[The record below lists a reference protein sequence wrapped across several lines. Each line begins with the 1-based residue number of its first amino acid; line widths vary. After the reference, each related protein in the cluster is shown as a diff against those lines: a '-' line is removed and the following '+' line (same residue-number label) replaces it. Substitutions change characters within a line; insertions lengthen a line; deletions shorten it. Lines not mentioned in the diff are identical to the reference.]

1 LSKVLERNENMAINE
16 LTELETRVLKWISQ
30 SDFEEIPWS
39 TKRAAKAFKVEE
51 KEIYEALAAITSK
64 TKDNIQIY
72 YEDGEIRIV
81 ADDI

>member
-1 LSKVLERNENMAINE
+1 MAISD
-16 LTELETRVLKWISQ
+16 LTELENRLLKWISR
-30 SDFEEIPWS
+30 SDFEENPWS

-81 ADDI
+81 ADGI

>member
-1 LSKVLERNENMAINE
+1 MAISE
-16 LTELETRVLKWISQ
+16 LSELETRVLKWISQ

-39 TKRAAKAFKVEE
+39 TKRAAKEFKVEE

>member
-1 LSKVLERNENMAINE
+1 MGISE
-16 LTELETRVLKWISQ
+16 LTELENRLLKWISQ

-64 TKDNIQIY
+64 TKDNIQSY
-72 YEDGEIRIV
+72 YEDGGIRIV
-81 ADDI
+81 ADGI

>member
-1 LSKVLERNENMAINE
+1 MSKALERNENMGISE
-16 LTELETRVLKWISQ
+16 LTELENRLLKWISQ

-51 KEIYEALAAITSK
+51 NEIYEALAAITSK

>member
-1 LSKVLERNENMAINE
+1 MAISE
-16 LTELETRVLKWISQ
+16 LTELENRLLKWISQ

-39 TKRAAKAFKVEE
+39 TKRAAKAFEVEE

-81 ADDI
+81 ADGI